1 MSYKELIIDR
11 GKYKRKKKL
20 YNVSKINSSY
30 EEGDYQTFI
39 SYVIKCFYPSIIVDD
54 KLLKYLKEDYFD
66 RFHKYNYG
74 NLRQIVFDIGILL
87 KVEDNPMSKLIE
99 LYENT
104 TYNRNSSYNKK
115 FKFRVLPKFN

>member
-1 MSYKELIIDR
+1 MSYKELIIDC
-11 GKYKRKKKL
+11 GKYKKKKKL
-20 YNVSKINSSY
+20 FNVSKINSSY
-30 EEGDYQTFI
+30 EEEDYQTFI
-39 SYVIKCFYPSIIVDD
+39 FYVVKCFYPSIIVDD

-87 KVEDNPMSKLIE
+87 RVEDNPMSKLIE

-104 TYNRNSSYNKK
+104 TYNRSSSYNKK
-115 FKFRVLPKFN
+115 FKLRVLPKFN